1 MVLGLGYVK
10 NKLVGKGESYILG
23 FIPNIF
29 RYISLLWGYF
39 QVHVLTTL
47 ANQKKWRILVLQH
60 VARGS
65 DPATCSYE
73 EKFFTFWNN
82 WILLGLYRLINGA
95 TTLFNTTQI
104 DKAATM
110 AISEY
115 YYNFSPENTRPFAE
129 SLYVLNCELIL
140 GRRVDLTA
148 YFKQS
153 VGSDSKLKG
162 RFIPDKDA
170 KDQLLN
176 ALVLY
181 EVPRYTGVS
190 FNDREEALELSLA
203 IIGALNDTK
212 IDLVK
217 LSETPVTW
225 ATASKKLMDLP
236 ATAQKIPNQ
245 TVVKGAPASKGEI
258 QWENFGFQGKDPST
272 DFRGSGMLGLES
284 FRHFCMFDPAE
295 STKLLTQSGATDP
308 GPTWYPP
315 ALISINVVSHLRDML
330 IGGQLDRG
338 FILNING
345 ELLKR
350 IGARAFHNDNDK
362 KKTDYFFEIRSE
374 LDREFQEIFYRLHE
388 HLVYK
393 FHLYWKHGVQEK
405 KIQSVLQT
413 DNHLKTFLEK
423 YDADVRR
430 GDWK

>member
-1 MVLGLGYVK
+1 MVLGLDYLK
-10 NKLVGKGESYILG
+10 NKLVGKSESYILG

-47 ANQKKWRILVLQH
+47 ANQKKWRILVVQN

-65 DPATCSYE
+65 EPSTSSYE
-73 EKFFTFWNN
+73 EKFFTVWNN
-82 WILLGLYRLINGA
+82 WILLGIYRLINGA

-104 DKAATM
+104 DKAASM

-115 YYNFSPENTRPFAE
+115 YYNFSPENTRPFAD
-129 SLYVLNCELIL
+129 SLYILNCEIIL
-140 GRRVDLTA
+140 GGRVDMTA
-148 YFKQS
+148 YFKKS
-153 VGSDSKLKG
+153 VSDEHKLQG
-162 RFIPDKDA
+162 GFCPDEDS

-181 EVPRYTGVS
+181 ELPRYTGVS
-190 FNDREEALELSLA
+190 FTDREEALELSLA

-212 IDLVK
+212 VELVK

-225 ATASKKLMDLP
+225 ATASKKLMDIP
-236 ATAQKIPNQ
+236 TTAQKIPNQ
-245 TVVKGAPASKGEI
+245 AVVQGAPSSKGEI

-272 DFRGSGMLGLES
+272 DFRGSGMLGLEA
-284 FRHFCMFDPAE
+284 FRHFYMFDPAE
-295 STKLLTQSGATDP
+295 SNKLVTQSGATDP
-308 GPTWYPP
+308 GETWYPP

-330 IGGQLDRG
+330 IAGLLDRG

-350 IGARAFHNDNDK
+350 IGAKAFHQNEK
-362 KKTDYFFEIRSE
+362 KKQDYFFEIRNE
-374 LDREFQEIFYRLHE
+374 LDKEFRELFFRLHE

-393 FHLYWKHGVQEK
+393 FHLFWKHGVQEK
-405 KIQSVLQT
+405 TIKSVLQT

-423 YDADVRR
+423 YDPELRR

>member
-1 MVLGLGYVK
+1 MVLGLDYLK
-10 NKLVGKGESYILG
+10 NKVVGKGESYILG

-47 ANQKKWRILVLQH
+47 ANQKKWRILVVQN

-65 DPATCSYE
+65 DPSTSSYE
-73 EKFFTFWNN
+73 EKFFTVWNN
-82 WILLGLYRLINGA
+82 WILLGLYRLINGS

-104 DKAATM
+104 DKAAT
-110 AISEY
+110 AVISEY
-115 YYNFSPENTRPFAE
+115 YYNFSPEKTRPFAE
-129 SLYVLNCELIL
+129 SLYILNCEIIL
-140 GRRVDLTA
+140 GRRVDMTA
-148 YFKQS
+148 YFKKS
-153 VGSDSKLKG
+153 VSDDSQLKGGFIPNEDSKN
-162 RFIPDKDA
+162 
-170 KDQLLN
+170 QLLN

-181 EVPRYTGVS
+181 ELPRYTGVS
-190 FNDREEALELSLA
+190 FDDRQEALELSLA

-212 IDLVK
+212 IDLIK

-225 ATASKKLMDLP
+225 ATASKKLMDIP
-236 ATAQKIPNQ
+236 ATAQKIPHQ
-245 TVVKGAPASKGEI
+245 DVVKGAPSSKGEI

-272 DFRGSGMLGLES
+272 DFRGSGMLGLEA
-284 FRHFCMFDPAE
+284 FRHFYLFDPAE
-295 STKLLTQSGATDP
+295 STKLMTQSGATDP
-308 GPTWYPP
+308 GETWYPP

-330 IGGQLDRG
+330 VAGQLDRG

-350 IGARAFHNDNDK
+350 IGTLAFHENDK
-362 KKTDYFFEIRSE
+362 KKQDYFFEIRGE
-374 LDREFQEIFYRLHE
+374 LDREFKEVFYRLHE

-393 FHLYWKHGVQEK
+393 FHLFWKHGVQEK

-413 DNHLKTFLEK
+413 DNHLKIFLEK
-423 YDADVRR
+423 YDANLRR